1 MLRWQR
7 YGTSWLL
14 LHGRRRMGRVV
25 PDAKYLGMWRAQWP
39 DGSLSDMANLSRAKD
54 AVARFVETE
63 ERRQRARHS
72 LSEGR
77 LCA

>member
-7 YGTSWLL
+7 YGNSWLL

-25 PDAKYLGMWRAQWP
+25 PDTQYPGTWRAQWP

-54 AVARFVETE
+54 AVARLVETE
-63 ERRQRARHS
+63 ERRQRARQS
-72 LSEGR
+72 LSEPR